1 LIFENRKDA
10 VIRPRLSQKI
20 KIDRPKNH
28 FAPVMSLLGLKLK
41 NQMIDVLKL
50 VKGNILAKV

>member
-20 KIDRPKNH
+20 KIDRQK
-28 FAPVMSLLGLKLK
+28 
-41 NQMIDVLKL
+41 I
-50 VKGNILAKV
+50 ILPRDEFIGFKIKKSND